1 MVRNTRFGEVMKGLS
16 RGMFDHM
23 ASSRQADKYS
33 KGFGA
38 WDQMLTMIYA
48 QLSGCKSLRE
58 VETGFNQQ
66 ARHHYHLGCR
76 TVKRSTL
83 SDANAKKDAGLF
95 KDVCE
100 SLLTQV
106 NRKVRQDVKTHLLLL
121 DSSSITL
128 KGPGFDHWTKDNGTR
143 NTQGIKMHMMYS
155 QETQTPSYL
164 NITSANINDITD
176 AREITLQEK
185 ATYVFDKG
193 YCDYNWWHEI
203 NQGKA
208 LFVTRF
214 KRNAALTA
222 IQETAIPEDAKGIVL
237 ADKIVRFNNKH
248 PRAKHINH
256 YNRPLRQV
264 VIARP
269 DHETPLMLA
278 TNDFKRSALEIA
290 HCYKSRWQI
299 ELFFK
304 WIKQNLKIK
313 RFLGRSENAVRIQIY
328 TAIISYLLIA
338 LYRHVKNFKGS
349 MKDTFVLIS
358 ATLFQRPETDQYLLE
373 KQRRKAQQWALQ
385 QQGLLL

>member
-1 MVRNTRFGEVMKGLS
+1 MYRMTRFGEVMKGLS
-16 RGMFDHM
+16 RGMFDRLV
-23 ASSRQADKYS
+23 SLREADKYS

-38 WDQMLTMIYA
+38 WDQMLVMIYA
-48 QLSGCKSLRE
+48 QFSGCKSLRE

-66 ARHHYHLGCR
+66 ALHHYHLGCR

-83 SDANAKKDAGLF
+83 SDANANKDSGVF
-95 KDVCE
+95 MDVCQ
-100 SLLTQV
+100 SLLAQV
-106 NRKVRQDVKTHLLLL
+106 NRKVRHDVKAHLMLL
-121 DSSSITL
+121 DSSSISL
-128 KGPGFDHWTKDNGTR
+128 KGFGFDNWTRDNRTR

-164 NITSANINDITD
+164 NITFANVNDITD
-176 AREITLQEK
+176 ANDMTLKEN

-193 YCDYNWWHEI
+193 YCDYNWWHKI
-203 NQGKA
+203 NMNKA

-214 KRNAALTA
+214 KRNAALKV
-222 IQETAIPEDAKGIVL
+222 IQENDISSKAKDIILSDAV
-237 ADKIVRFNNKH
+237 VQFRHKH

-256 YNRPLRQV
+256 YEAPLRRV

-269 DHETPLMLA
+269 KHDTPLILA

-290 HCYKSRWQI
+290 ECYKSRWQI

-328 TAIISYLLIA
+328 TAIISYLLTA
-338 LYRHVKNFKGS
+338 LYRHAKNLKGS
-349 MKDTFVLIS
+349 MKETFILICT
-358 ATLFQRPETDQYLLE
+358 TLFQRPETEQYLME
-373 KQRRKAQQWALQ
+373 KQRQKAQQWARQ
-385 QQGLLL
+385 QQGMLL